1 MHTIRVSVVY
11 ALPDRATEVALT
23 LPAGATLGEA
33 LVRSGLAARH
43 PELDLARCPV
53 GIFGRRYG
61 RQKALA
67 DGDRIEIYRPLVAEP
82 KDARRRRAQRSAP
95 EARKQ
100 VRDR

>member
-1 MHTIRVSVVY
+1 MRTIRVNVVY
-11 ALPDRATEVALT
+11 ALPDRAIEVALT
-23 LPAGATLGEA
+23 LPAGATVGEA

-53 GIFGRRYG
+53 GIFGRRSG

-82 KDARRRRAQRSAP
+82 KDARRRRAQRRP
-95 EARKQ
+95 GR
-100 VRDR
+100 